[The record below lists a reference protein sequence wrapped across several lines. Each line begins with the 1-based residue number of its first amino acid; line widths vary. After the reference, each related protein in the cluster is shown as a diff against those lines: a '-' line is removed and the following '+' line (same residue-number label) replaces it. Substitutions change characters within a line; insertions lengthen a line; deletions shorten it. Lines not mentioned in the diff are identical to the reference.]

1 MIQELLNLPILQII
15 SLILVAGLAER
26 MGIPVVSWIGNLLK
40 LKNGNGKDIEEL
52 KGQIKAMA
60 FICPL
65 SSSISFPFP
74 FFNLSKFPIQE
85 TTGIPIRSASPA
97 TRIRLII

>member
-52 KGQIKAMA
+52 KGQIKATQENHLYHINNKLDRLA
-60 FICPL
+60 VNTDKILFIL
-65 SSSISFPFP
+65 DEIR
-74 FFNLSKFPIQE
+74 IQLRE
-85 TTGIPIRSASPA
+85 KK
-97 TRIRLII
+97 